1 MVKRVIHQNGKS
13 LKQLCA
19 VKAKRMNR
27 QIVEVLKWGIGVM
40 ANSDDG
46 EMAKSMIRN
55 FKGSTIR
62 RTANKVKRMKCYTGE
77 ST

>member
-1 MVKRVIHQNGKS
+1 
-13 LKQLCA
+13 
-19 VKAKRMNR
+19 MNR

-46 EMAKSMIRN
+46 EMAKSMIRY